1 MVVLVRWV
9 TRVRRTEKVNHTDR
23 SANGFILT
31 SISTCFLILHSA
43 AADVLET
50 LPWLPLHAVDVVVK
64 ILFVLHSAAAEVLVL
79 LWLPFPAEDVLVTH
93 FCLYFP
99 AEYVLVTHFC
109 LYFAAVDVL
118 TISTLLT
125 SLTRSRSTSSLLT
138 SVSRSRCTGI
148 LLTSLCC
155 SRCALTGIPFT
166 SFLCSWYAV
175 LLAFFSTIL
184 GDFSSCFLFHS
195 PLILVWL
202 G

>member
-1 MVVLVRWV
+1 MVVLVSWV
-9 TRVRRTEKVNHTDR
+9 TRVSRTEKVNHTDR

-64 ILFVLHSAAAEVLVL
+64 ILFVLHSSAAEVLVL

-93 FCLYFP
+93 FCLYF
-99 AEYVLVTHFC
+99 AV
-109 LYFAAVDVL
+109 VDVL
-118 TISTLLT
+118 AISTLLT

-175 LLAFFSTIL
+175 LLAFLSTIL
-184 GDFSSCFLFHS
+184 GDFSSCFLFRS
-195 PLILVWL
+195 PLTLVWL